1 MQTLVKVVDI
11 VEDNCMNCHKCIAVC
26 PVKLCNDA
34 SGDIVKLNDNL
45 CIGCGACIEACIEAH
60 GGIVEKSARI
70 PVDDTPEFL
79 RNLSSK
85 NIAALVAPAA
95 HSNFELKKMI
105 TALKKL
111 GVKAVFDVSLGAE
124 LTVAAYHNALSSGAI
139 NLPVIA
145 QPCPAIVKYIELQCP
160 DLIKHLAP
168 SGSPAHDIAVYV
180 KNNYPQYDELA
191 FISPCLAKRREF
203 NDSKIIKYNVT
214 FKSLDKVFKEKGINL
229 ALLNESEFDGP
240 IDSEIAVNFSTP
252 GGLKES
258 YLYHYPNT
266 VPKAITKIEGPLVYH
281 KYLADLQKSIKNMS
295 PYLPLVVDI
304 LNCEKG
310 CNMGPG
316 CINHHESID
325 RIEGAISDRAYNG
338 SRSKMHNMK
347 LKKFIKNSVAKN
359 DFSYKNYR
367 DLTQNNTIVKYS
379 PAEIKEMFKKMHKET
394 EDDVRNCSA
403 CGYRNCNDMAEA
415 ILNGLNKPE
424 NCFLFKEKEILLEK
438 KQIEDSVHIAEI
450 HKKRAEEKSFEAEN
464 NAEKA
469 KDILRQVSSL
479 FLEITNNTKEISS
492 SSNTTL
498 EQFSLIIDKI
508 QKFRIISSDVSAKT
522 TNLLPIVETIGEIAD
537 QTNLL
542 ALNAAIEAARAG
554 EQGRGFAVVADE
566 IRKLADKTNQ
576 ELEKIRPFVDD
587 VISLVNVQNDETARV
602 TEQSADSQKLTK
614 LMNKAVQDLET
625 QMKNVALK
633 LEQLK

>member
-1 MQTLVKVVDI
+1 MQNLIKVVDI
-11 VEDNCMNCHKCIAVC
+11 IEKNCMNCHKCIAVC

-34 SGDIVKLNDNL
+34 SGDVVKLNDNL

-60 GGIVEKSARI
+60 GGQADKSARI

-79 RNLSSK
+79 KNLASA

-95 HSNFELKKMI
+95 QSNFELKKMI
-105 TALKKL
+105 TALKKI

-124 LTVAAYHNALSSGAI
+124 ITIAAYHEALSLGKV

-145 QPCPAIVKYIELQCP
+145 QPCPAIVKYIELQFP
-160 DLIKHLAP
+160 DLVKHLAP
-168 SGSPAHDIAVYV
+168 SGSPVHDIAVYV
-180 KNNYPQYDELA
+180 KNNFPQYNELA

-214 FKSLDKVFKEKGINL
+214 FKSLNKAFAEKGINVGML
-229 ALLNESEFDGP
+229 EESDFDGP
-240 IDSEIAVNFSTP
+240 LESEIAVNFSTP

-258 YLYHYPNT
+258 YLYHYPKT
-266 VPKAITKIEGPLVYH
+266 LPKAITKIEGPLVYH
-281 KYLADLQKSIKNMS
+281 KYLADLQKSISTMN
-295 PYLPLVVDI
+295 PRLPLVVDI

-316 CINHHESID
+316 CINHHEPLD
-325 RIEGAISDRAYNG
+325 QIEGAIADRAYNNTQ
-338 SRSKMHNMK
+338 SRLHNLK
-347 LKKFIKNSVAKN
+347 LKRFIKNTVAKN
-359 DFSYKNYR
+359 DFRYNYYR
-367 DLTQNNTIVKYS
+367 DLSDNNTIKKYTS
-379 PAEIKEMFKKMHKET
+379 AEIAAMFKKMHKEAET
-394 EDDVRNCSA
+394 DIRNCGA

-415 ILNGLNKPE
+415 ILNGLNKPD
-424 NCFLFKEKEILLEK
+424 NCFLYKEKEILLEK
-438 KQIEDSVHIAEI
+438 KQIEDSIKLSEI
-450 HKKRAEEKSFEAEN
+450 HKKRAEEKSFEAES
-464 NAEKA
+464 NAERA
-469 KDILRQVSSL
+469 KDILRQVSVL
-479 FLEITNNTKEISS
+479 FSEITDNAKEISS
-492 SSNTTL
+492 SSDTTL
-498 EQFSLIIDKI
+498 EQFSVIIDKI
-508 QKFRIISSDVSAKT
+508 QHFRVISTDVSQKT
-522 TNLLPIVETIGEIAD
+522 GNLLPIVQTIGEIAD

-554 EQGRGFAVVADE
+554 DQGRGFAVVADE

-587 VISLVNVQNDETARV
+587 VISLVNLQTEETAKV

-614 LMNKAVQDLET
+614 LMNKAVQDLEF

>member
-1 MQTLVKVVDI
+1 MQNLIKVVDI
-11 VEDNCMNCHKCIAVC
+11 IENNCMNCHKCIAVC

-34 SGDIVKLNDNL
+34 SGDVVKLNDNL

-60 GGIVEKSARI
+60 GGQADKSARI
-70 PVDDTPEFL
+70 PVDDTPNFL
-79 RNLSSK
+79 KNLASA

-95 HSNFELKKMI
+95 QSNFELKKMI
-105 TALKKL
+105 TALKKI

-124 LTVAAYHNALSSGAI
+124 ITIAAYHEALSSGKV

-145 QPCPAIVKYIELQCP
+145 QPCPAIVKYIELQFP
-160 DLIKHLAP
+160 DLVKHLAP
-168 SGSPAHDIAVYV
+168 SGSPVHDIAIYV
-180 KNNYPQYDELA
+180 KSNFPQYNELA

-214 FKSLDKVFKEKGINL
+214 FKSLNKAFTEKGINVD
-229 ALLNESEFDGP
+229 LLEESNFDGP
-240 IDSEIAVNFSTP
+240 IESEIAVNFSTP

-258 YLYHYPNT
+258 YLYHYPKT
-266 VPKAITKIEGPLVYH
+266 LPKAITKIEGPLVYH
-281 KYLADLQKSIKNMS
+281 KYLADLQKSISTMN
-295 PYLPLVVDI
+295 PRLPLVVDI

-316 CINHHESID
+316 CINHHEPLD
-325 RIEGAISDRAYNG
+325 QIEGAIADRAYNSTQ
-338 SRSKMHNMK
+338 SRLHNIK

-359 DFSYKNYR
+359 DFTYNHYR
-367 DLTQNNTIVKYS
+367 DLSGNNTIKKYTS
-379 PAEIKEMFKKMHKET
+379 AEIAGMFKKMHKET
-394 EDDVRNCSA
+394 ETDIRNCGA

-415 ILNGLNKPE
+415 ILNGLNKPD
-424 NCFLFKEKEILLEK
+424 NCFLYKEKEILLEK
-438 KQIEDSVHIAEI
+438 KQIEDSIKLSEI
-450 HKKRAEEKSFEAEN
+450 HKKRAEEKSFEAES
-464 NAEKA
+464 NAERA
-469 KDILRQVSSL
+469 KDILRQVSVL
-479 FLEITNNTKEISS
+479 FSEITDNAEEISS
-492 SSNTTL
+492 SSDTTL
-498 EQFSLIIDKI
+498 EQFSVIIDKI
-508 QKFRIISSDVSAKT
+508 QHFRVISTDVSQKT
-522 TNLLPIVETIGEIAD
+522 GNLLPIVETIGEIAD

-587 VISLVNVQNDETARV
+587 VISLVNLQTEETAKV

-614 LMNKAVQDLET
+614 LMNKAVQDLES